1 MIMVFMVWVGD
12 NDMIID
18 EGVTKKRKIL
28 RTLLVILGVKNGI
41 SLSSFRSPIA
51 IAINIIL
58 ILINPPLYQHDI
70 MILLN
75 AETSWASK

>member
-1 MIMVFMVWVGD
+1 MVFMVWVGD

-70 MILLN
+70 LILLMRGG
-75 AETSWASK
+75 TTWASK

>member
-1 MIMVFMVWVGD
+1 MVFMVWVGD

-18 EGVTKKRKIL
+18 KGVTKKRKIL

>member
-1 MIMVFMVWVGD
+1 MVFMVWVGD

-70 MILLN
+70 LILLN
-75 AETSWASK
+75 AGTSWASK

>member
-1 MIMVFMVWVGD
+1 MVFMVWVGD